1 MIAHSGDKLLD
12 RASICSTGTASG
24 NIRMAVAF
32 CFLGAK
38 IYQRQEGQLNG
49 EGKVQTGSR
58 RRSCP
63 SREDGRRV
71 LIAGAGD
78 RQKDT
83 LCPTVVFDAE
93 VRPA

>member
-32 CFLGAK
+32 SFLGAK

-49 EGKVQTGSR
+49 EGEVQTGSLEEILPIQR
-58 RRSCP
+58 GRLACFDRRSRGQAKGHPVPHRGFRC
-63 SREDGRRV
+63 
-71 LIAGAGD
+71 
-78 RQKDT
+78 
-83 LCPTVVFDAE
+83 
-93 VRPA
+93 